1 MHVRVAIAWP
11 SVDPIALAR
20 TDGAWDTERDS
31 HCSCCLHHLHEE
43 EMLVW
48 PGCTTSDRQLL
59 SLARY
64 IAFFFAWTYTYGGAN
79 KKLGSAGWR
88 PSVTTHEACNSPCS
102 MGMGVPI
109 ARHILL
115 ALSLHPAPAHTGIYT
130 GIACTL
136 AGCGHCSSSLLVS
149 TATALLYRPLATAY

>member
-64 IAFFFAWTYTYGGAN
+64 IAFYG
-79 KKLGSAGWR
+79 LWR
-88 PSVTTHEACNSPCS
+88 YGLQACRLSYRL
-102 MGMGVPI
+102 
-109 ARHILL
+109 AAAELL
-115 ALSLHPAPAHTGIYT
+115 H
-130 GIACTL
+130 
-136 AGCGHCSSSLLVS
+136 AGCFVHLPEQFRVRLV
-149 TATALLYRPLATAY
+149 TRQAEQERPLAYSLVPAILRDNTGIVLS